1 MAGKPVRRARVR
13 VGRPPKE
20 AAGEVDTRILDA
32 ARQVFLEHG
41 LEGASIDEIARLARA
56 GKPTIYARFPTKKAL
71 LEAVAARSATN
82 VRGGFENYSPSGE
95 SVEQRLVSVGT
106 EILRRLLSAE
116 TIDFMRLFIS
126 EAQRFPELATFG
138 RMSRERGARAVAPV
152 LRDLMQ
158 SGRMLEYPAFAPDRL
173 EATTQ
178 FFIDLV
184 VERLLLRALFGES
197 LTALQSEIDSHVSRS
212 VEFFLAACRNV
223 AAG

>member
-1 MAGKPVRRARVR
+1 MASKPERRTRVR
-13 VGRPPKE
+13 VGRPPKQL
-20 AAGEVDTRILDA
+20 AGEVDDRILDA
-32 ARQVFLEHG
+32 ARRVFLEHG

-71 LEAVAARSATN
+71 LEAVATRSATS
-82 VRGGFENYSPSGE
+82 VRGGFESYAPSGE
-95 SVEQRLVSVGT
+95 SIQEQLVSVGT
-106 EILRRLLSAE
+106 EILRRLLAAE
-116 TIDFMRLFIS
+116 TVDFMRLFIS
-126 EAQRFPELATFG
+126 EARRFPELATFG
-138 RMSRERGARAVAPV
+138 RMARERGAHAVAPV
-152 LRDLMQ
+152 LRDLVQ
-158 SGRMLEYPAFAPDRL
+158 SGRMADYPAFHPDRL

-197 LTALQSEIDSHVSRS
+197 LTALQSEIDAHVSRS